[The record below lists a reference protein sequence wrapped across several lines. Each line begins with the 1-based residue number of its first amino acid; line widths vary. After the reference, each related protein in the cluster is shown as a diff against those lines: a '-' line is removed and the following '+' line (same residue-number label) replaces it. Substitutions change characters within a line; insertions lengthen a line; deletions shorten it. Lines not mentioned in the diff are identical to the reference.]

1 MSIVKSSKNKDQ
13 LLLDGYR
20 YRRANKCLVVWR
32 CCKNNCAGRVRFDG
46 AEYIKVTEHFHAPNP
61 EEIISMEFKSNIT
74 SGATTSHDPPRRI
87 IHQALL
93 NVNKNNGSAVP
104 NYSSNQR
111 TIERRRKK
119 QDIPIPTPITFT
131 DINIPDELRTT
142 NNGDRFLLYDNGDS
156 SRRIIILSPDEDLDR
171 LSNSEHWHCDGTFKL
186 CPQLFYQLYTIHGH
200 LCGRS
205 LPLVYCYV
213 AGKDEDT
220 YGEIFDIILK
230 NLSQRPKSITIDF
243 EKAVENV
250 VRQQLPMTT
259 IGFCFFHF
267 KKALW
272 KQIQTRGLQ
281 QLFLENHEARH
292 YLKNFACLTFIP
304 EQFVIIEFERLQADA
319 PDSINDFIDYYEGNF
334 IGRPIRNNRRRQPRY
349 AIAMWN
355 CYLRLDQQLPRTNN
369 SSEGWHRALQHSA
382 RSHPTIY
389 ESIKDLKMEQ
399 HATSIMAEQL
409 QAGLMKLRR
418 RVKYE

>member
-1 MSIVKSSKNKDQ
+1 
-13 LLLDGYR
+13 
-20 YRRANKCLVVWR
+20 
-32 CCKNNCAGRVRFDG
+32 
-46 AEYIKVTEHFHAPNP
+46 
-61 EEIISMEFKSNIT
+61 KSNIT

-171 LSNSEHWHCDGTFKL
+171 LSNSEHWHCDGTFKACL
-186 CPQLFYQLYTIHGH
+186 IITISFVHNYFISYILFT
-200 LCGRS
+200 
-205 LPLVYCYV
+205 
-213 AGKDEDT
+213 DEDT

-319 PDSINDFIDYYEGNF
+319 PDSING
-334 IGRPIRNNRRRQPRY
+334 
-349 AIAMWN
+349 
-355 CYLRLDQQLPRTNN
+355 
-369 SSEGWHRALQHSA
+369 
-382 RSHPTIY
+382 
-389 ESIKDLKMEQ
+389 IK
-399 HATSIMAEQL
+399 
-409 QAGLMKLRR
+409 
-418 RVKYE
+418 